1 MKKYLMLALCALSF
15 GIVSCD
21 KEKEGDDGQ
30 GYKEGTILA
39 KVHDNEVFINGK
51 SYGLLGGYAMVEN
64 DEYCVL
70 DFGTERNEN
79 GPSGR
84 GIIQGTYMNKEVDL
98 STVNTEE
105 LYIDIMLFIPGNNPA
120 SASGNDGSN
129 YWIEIRKDK
138 ENFESFEGLL
148 VGNQEEKIEKNKS
161 CFKAGKL
168 KGVMKDKDTVLVT
181 AEGILNSGQ
190 EFAIKILYPIQ
201 KWD

>member
-1 MKKYLMLALCALSF
+1 MKKLFALALCALSL

-21 KEKEGDDGQ
+21 KEKEGDEGQ

-51 SYGLLGGYAMVEN
+51 SYGLTEGYAMVEN

-70 DFGTERNEN
+70 DFGTENN
-79 GPSGR
+79 GSDESGR

-98 STVNTEE
+98 AKVNTEE
-105 LYIDIMLFIPGNNPA
+105 LFIYINIILPNN
-120 SASGNDGSN
+120 SR
-129 YWIEIRKDK
+129 YEVHLVKDK
-138 ENFESFEGLL
+138 EMLESLEGLFL
-148 VGNQEEKIEKNKS
+148 DEDESKPEKGKS

-181 AEGILNSGQ
+181 AEGITNSGK
-190 EFAIKILYPIQ
+190 EFAVKILYPIL
-201 KWD
+201 KWEWE

>member
-1 MKKYLMLALCALSF
+1 MKKYLMLALCALSL

-51 SYGLLGGYAMVEN
+51 SYGLTDGYAQVEN

-70 DFGTERNEN
+70 DFGTERNDN

-84 GIIQGTYMNKEVDL
+84 GVIQGAYMNKEVDL
-98 STVNTEE
+98 AKVNTEDLWIDIN
-105 LYIDIMLFIPGNNPA
+105 LYIPGSNQA
-120 SASGNDGSN
+120 SAAGNDDSN
-129 YWIEIRKDK
+129 YIIHLIKNK
-138 ENFESFEGLL
+138 EMFESFEGLL
-148 VGNQEEKIEKNKS
+148 KGDEKEEIVAGKS

-168 KGVMKDKDTVLVT
+168 KGEMKDKDTVLVT
-181 AEGILNSGQ
+181 AEGITNSGK
-190 EFAIKILYPIQ
+190 EFAIKILYPINQ
-201 KWD
+201 W